1 MICIAMFGRVYHA
14 VQRGSMHLIRQGMDR
29 RQPAE
34 TTASTL
40 SAEALERE
48 PSGTTGE
55 SAVRTDL
62 CRGCTEGIMPTP
74 PGERVEG

>member
-1 MICIAMFGRVYHA
+1 
-14 VQRGSMHLIRQGMDR
+14 MDR